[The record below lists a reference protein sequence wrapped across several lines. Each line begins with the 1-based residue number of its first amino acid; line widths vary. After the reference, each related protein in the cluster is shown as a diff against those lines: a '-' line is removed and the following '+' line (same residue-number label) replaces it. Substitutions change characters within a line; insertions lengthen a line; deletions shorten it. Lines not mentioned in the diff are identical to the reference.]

1 MITPSIGRVVWYVP
15 PHAPEGEPAND
26 PQPHAALVTYVW
38 SDRMV
43 NLAAFMPNGASYG
56 LTSVT
61 LVQEGD
67 AIPVLGG
74 YAEWMPYQVGQ
85 AKKHADPAPALDT
98 VTPTVAPLV
107 SLQGNAWD
115 KNQNHINAFTRN

>member
-1 MITPSIGRVVWYVP
+1 LITPSIGRVVWYVP

-85 AKKHADPAPALDT
+85 VKKHADP
-98 VTPTVAPLV
+98 TPTHTV
-107 SLQGNAWD
+107 SVSVQGNAWD
-115 KNQNHINAFTRN
+115 KNHNHVNAFTRS